1 MEIFVNSRQINSN
14 NIVDSDVQS
23 MLLPLN
29 LLQNVFFCPKY
40 RIKNN
45 YITPTNLMSNLIS
58 SIATLVFIIMYAY
71 RNYLIGLFKTSQFS
85 TAWKYSSYFNGFCYS
100 LGFIMNLVIGII
112 QSQNSVQFVLTF
124 QNVHRFLKNENG
136 FRSFIIWNW
145 VAVCLTLVYY
155 VFFFIY
161 QYTRGTIGK
170 IHACVGFLLSSFD
183 FNVVYATRLLRL
195 LEYQLVLWNNRFFK
209 LRETSDIRDKDI
221 IQKLFNAYAN
231 ILECYDIIK
240 ISFQHYVSFTL
251 QLIID
256 LLKYAANNDCQK
268 TVIIAIRVSIAVLLW
283 LIKNLMWQMTFSH
296 QCERLY
302 LANERTLDHCAFILT
317 SYCSGMEKRLCK
329 NVLRMS
335 RVRFSK
341 LRVCGL
347 FYAGAALQL
356 SLIALLADYTIV
368 LLQLAFL

>member
-1 MEIFVNSRQINSN
+1 MEIFENSRQINSN

-40 RIKNN
+40 RIKND

-58 SIATLVFIIMYAY
+58 SIATLVFIMIYAY
-71 RNYLIGLFKTSQFS
+71 RNYLIHFSKMSQLS
-85 TAWKYSSYFNGFCYS
+85 TAWKYTSYFNGFCYS

-124 QNVHRFLKNENG
+124 QNVHSQQRL
-136 FRSFIIWNW
+136 S
-145 VAVCLTLVYY
+145 
-155 VFFFIY
+155 
-161 QYTRGTIGK
+161 GT
-170 IHACVGFLLSSFD
+170 
-183 FNVVYATRLLRL
+183 
-195 LEYQLVLWNNRFFK
+195 
-209 LRETSDIRDKDI
+209 
-221 IQKLFNAYAN
+221 
-231 ILECYDIIK
+231 
-240 ISFQHYVSFTL
+240 
-251 QLIID
+251 
-256 LLKYAANNDCQK
+256 
-268 TVIIAIRVSIAVLLW
+268 
-283 LIKNLMWQMTFSH
+283 
-296 QCERLY
+296 
-302 LANERTLDHCAFILT
+302 
-317 SYCSGMEKRLCK
+317 EKRLCK

-335 RVRFSK
+335 RAGFSK